1 MIEDKKVEFEER
13 LTQKIVDM
21 RRDLTK
27 LLRRVRDD
35 FSRYGDYDQVATYC
49 EVRRLLESFR
59 TFIKF

>member
-13 LTQKIVDM
+13 LAAKILEM

-35 FSRYGDYDQVATYC
+35 FSRYGDYDKVPTYC
-49 EVRRLLESFR
+49 EVMRRILY
-59 TFIKF
+59 FI